1 VGIKP
6 RTKVNPNAAED
17 PAIATLTDF
26 FQEPDQEHDWGQ
38 WISALLDQLMVIDA
52 VSIYMRPTR
61 GGGVYSC
68 ELLDGA
74 TIKPLLNEL
83 GRRPL
88 PPEPAYQQVLKGLP
102 AEDYTSD
109 ELIYFPQTYRV
120 DRVYGYS
127 RVEQAIDLV
136 EQSIARLKSQL
147 GYWTH
152 GNLGD
157 GYFERRTAGRRT
169 TSCARDALESDDDRL
184 DRGPPRNAV
193 RAARHRLPRDQGQL
207 VDDVYDEWLIRC
219 CASRSASRRSRS

>member
-1 VGIKP
+1 VDLG
-6 RTKVNPNAAED
+6 AAR
-17 PAIATLTDF
+17 PADGDRRGLDLRA
-26 FQEPDQEHDWGQ
+26 PD
-38 WISALLDQLMVIDA
+38 
-52 VSIYMRPTR
+52 R

-127 RVEQAIDLV
+127 RVEQAIDLI

-157 GYFERRTAGRRT
+157 GYFETADGWTPDDVVALETRWNQMMTGSIEGRRQRRSCRTAPSSTRPRPARNRR
-169 TSCARDALESDDDRL
+169 
-184 DRGPPRNAV
+184 
-193 RAARHRLPRDQGQL
+193 
-207 VDDVYDEWLIRC
+207 YDEWLIRC